1 MITDKAEIMGELKAI
16 LSKQSKNLKV
26 TKDTKKVYE
35 LYGTKKVKVFKKEV
49 EGIYFASAVIQG
61 GFTGF
66 YFFPVYTHPHEFN
79 DIPAELKKCLKGKSC
94 FHIKKLDKKLAGQI
108 KTVVRKGYNIYKK
121 AGWI

>member
-1 MITDKAEIMGELKAI
+1 MITDKAEILGELKAI
-16 LSKQSKNLKV
+16 LSKHSKNLKV

-35 LYGTKKVKVFKKEV
+35 LYGTKKVVVGKKEV

-66 YFFPVYTHPHEFN
+66 YFFPVYTHPHEFS

-94 FHIKKLDKKLAGQI
+94 FHIKKLDAELLKQI
-108 KTVVRKGYNIYKK
+108 KELVKKGASIYKK